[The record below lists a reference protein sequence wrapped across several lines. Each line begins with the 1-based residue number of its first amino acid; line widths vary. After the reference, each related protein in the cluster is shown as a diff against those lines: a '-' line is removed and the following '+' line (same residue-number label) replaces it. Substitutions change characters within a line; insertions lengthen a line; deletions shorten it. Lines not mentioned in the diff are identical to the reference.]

1 MTSKLPAARA
11 VLLALAAAIVALV
24 IAALLV
30 VSLRSAP
37 QPYEES
43 TPEGVVQRYLIAFEA
58 ENMQTMQDYTID
70 GQSRSLCNPEPYNT
84 QPLDV
89 QLLRSSVGTNS
100 ATVHVRFD
108 TRDSQFLPLP
118 DLSAYDDV
126 FELRKI
132 NGTWLIER
140 MPWQVGLCTEKE
152 MGY

>member
-1 MTSKLPAARA
+1 MTSKFSAARA

-37 QPYEES
+37 QPYEEI

-84 QPLDV
+84 QHLDV

-108 TRDSQFLPLP
+108 TQDSQFLPLP